1 MDLIDYSNS
10 LEIFIGDKII
20 VKIFIIGNLASTMI
34 NFRKEFIKMLVSIGH
49 EVYCLVSDYNRK
61 SREKISSFGAIPL
74 DYTLNAKGLNP
85 FKDVIATFNLIRL
98 FRQYRP
104 DVVFSFFVKPV
115 IFATIAAKIAR
126 VSRIVGMIEGL
137 GGAFT
142 VHKSGQTKKAK
153 IIKAI
158 QIFLYKISLP
168 LLDELI
174 FLNNDDKKEL
184 IYTYNINAKS
194 VNILGGIG
202 VDLEKFSYSKVTNDP
217 ISFIFIGRLLTEKGI
232 FEYLEAAKMVKDKYK
247 DVNFYI
253 LGGFEEN
260 NPFGLKKEELRPYL
274 NDEIVISPGYV
285 NNIKDWIT
293 NSSVFVLPS
302 YREGVPRSSQEAMAI
317 GRAVITT
324 DTVGCRETVKDG
336 VNGFLVPPYNS
347 DVLAQKMM
355 YFVENPEMIIQM
367 GIESRKIAEEKFDIN
382 KQNKKLMS
390 IVVGYKN

>member
-1 MDLIDYSNS
+1 M
-10 LEIFIGDKII
+10 
-20 VKIFIIGNLASTMI
+20 KIFIIGNLASTMI

-355 YFVENPEMIIQM
+355 YFVENPEMVIQM

-382 KQNKKLMS
+382 EQNKKLMS

>member
-1 MDLIDYSNS
+1 M
-10 LEIFIGDKII
+10 
-20 VKIFIIGNLASTMI
+20 KIFIIGNLASTMI
-34 NFRKEFIKMLVSIGH
+34 NFRKEFIKMLVSSEH
-49 EVYCLVSDYNRK
+49 EVYCLASDYDKK

-85 FKDVIATFNLIRL
+85 FKDAIATFDLIKL
-98 FRQYRP
+98 FRQHSP

-126 VSRIVGMIEGL
+126 VPRIVGMIEGL

-142 VHKSGQTKKAK
+142 VLKNGQTKKAK
-153 IIKAI
+153 IIKTI

-184 IYTYNINAKS
+184 IDAYGINTKS
-194 VNILGGIG
+194 ISILGGIG
-202 VDLEKFSYSKVTNDP
+202 VDLDKFSYFKAPKEP

-253 LGGFEEN
+253 FGGFEEN
-260 NPFGLKKEELRPYL
+260 NPFGLKQEDLRPYL
-274 NDEIVISPGYV
+274 NDEIVIFQGYV
-285 NNIKDWIT
+285 DNIKEWIAK
-293 NSSVFVLPS
+293 SSVFVLPS
-302 YREGVPRSSQEAMAI
+302 YREGVPRSTQEAMAI

-336 VNGFLVPPYNS
+336 VNGFLVPPYNC

-355 YFVENPEMIIQM
+355 YFIKNPEMVIQM
-367 GIESRKIAEEKFDIN
+367 GIESRKIAEEKFNIN
-382 KQNKKLMS
+382 EQNKKLMS

>member
-49 EVYCLVSDYNRK
+49 EVYCLVSDYDRK

>member
-1 MDLIDYSNS
+1 M
-10 LEIFIGDKII
+10 
-20 VKIFIIGNLASTMI
+20 KIFIIGNLASTMI
-34 NFRKEFIKMLVSIGH
+34 NFRKEFIKMLVSSEH
-49 EVYCLVSDYNRK
+49 EVYCLASDYDKK

-85 FKDVIATFNLIRL
+85 FKDAIAAFDLIRL
-98 FRQYRP
+98 FRQHRP

-126 VSRIVGMIEGL
+126 VPRIVGMIEGL

-153 IIKAI
+153 IIKTI

-184 IYTYNINAKS
+184 MDTYNINAKS

-202 VDLEKFSYSKVTNDP
+202 VDLEKFSYSKVTIDP

-232 FEYLEAAKMVKDKYK
+232 FEYLDAAKMVKDKYK
-247 DVNFYI
+247 DVIFYI

-274 NDEIVISPGYV
+274 NDEIVIFPGYV

-302 YREGVPRSSQEAMAI
+302 YREGVPRSSQEAMAK

-347 DVLAQKMM
+347 DVLAQKMT
-355 YFVENPEMIIQM
+355 YFIKNPEMIIQM

-382 KQNKKLMS
+382 EQNKKLMS

>member
-1 MDLIDYSNS
+1 MG
-10 LEIFIGDKII
+10 EM
-20 VKIFIIGNLASTMI
+20 VKIFIIGNLASMMI

-49 EVYCLVSDYNRK
+49 EVYCLVSDYDRK

-85 FKDVIATFNLIRL
+85 FKDAIATFDLIRL
-98 FRQYRP
+98 FRQHRP

-126 VSRIVGMIEGL
+126 VPRIVGMIEGL

-184 IYTYNINAKS
+184 IDTYNINAKS

-202 VDLEKFSYSKVTNDP
+202 VDLEKFSYSKATSNPV
-217 ISFIFIGRLLTEKGI
+217 SFIFIGRLLTEKGI

-247 DVNFYI
+247 DVIFYI

-260 NPFGLKKEELRPYL
+260 NPFGLNKEELRPYL
-274 NDEIVISPGYV
+274 NDEIVIFPGYV

-355 YFVENPEMIIQM
+355 CFVENPEMIIQM

-382 KQNKKLMS
+382 EQNKKLMS

>member
-1 MDLIDYSNS
+1 MIDYSNS

-49 EVYCLVSDYNRK
+49 EVYCLVSDYDRK

-85 FKDVIATFNLIRL
+85 FKDAIATFDLIRL
-98 FRQYRP
+98 FRQHRP

-142 VHKSGQTKKAK
+142 VHKSGQIKKAK

-217 ISFIFIGRLLTEKGI
+217 ISFIFIGRLLKEKGI

-274 NDEIVISPGYV
+274 NDEIVIFPGYV
-285 NNIKDWIT
+285 NNIKEWIA

-355 YFVENPEMIIQM
+355 YFIKNPEMIIQM

>member
-1 MDLIDYSNS
+1 M
-10 LEIFIGDKII
+10 
-20 VKIFIIGNLASTMI
+20 KIFIVGNLASMMI
-34 NFRKEFIKMLVSIGH
+34 NFRKEFIEMLVSSGH
-49 EVYCLVSDYNRK
+49 EVYCLVSDYDEK
-61 SREKISSFGAIPL
+61 SREKISSFGAMPL
-74 DYTLNAKGLNP
+74 DYSLNAKGLNP
-85 FKDVIATFNLIRL
+85 FKDAIATFNLIRL
-98 FRQYRP
+98 FRQHRP

-126 VSRIVGMIEGL
+126 VPRIVGMIEGL

-153 IIKAI
+153 IIKTI

-168 LLDELI
+168 HLDELI
-174 FLNNDDKKEL
+174 FLNNDDKKDL
-184 IYTYNINAKS
+184 IDRYNVRAKS
-194 VNILGGIG
+194 INVLGGIG
-202 VDLEKFSYSKVTNDP
+202 VDLDNFSYSKATSDP

-247 DVNFYI
+247 DVKFYVF
-253 LGGFEEN
+253 GGLEEN
-260 NPFGLKKEELRPYL
+260 NPFGLKQEELIPYI
-274 NDEIVISPGYV
+274 NNEIVVFQGYID
-285 NNIKDWIT
+285 NIKEWIV

-302 YREGVPRSSQEAMAI
+302 YREGVPRSTQEAMAV

-324 DTVGCRETVKDG
+324 DVVGCRETVIDG

-355 YFVENPEMIIQM
+355 YFVENPDTIIQM

-382 KQNKKLMS
+382 KQNKKLAN
-390 IVVGYKN
+390 IVVGV

>member
-1 MDLIDYSNS
+1 M
-10 LEIFIGDKII
+10 
-20 VKIFIIGNLASTMI
+20 MI
-34 NFRKEFIKMLVSIGH
+34 NFRKEFIEMLVSNGH
-49 EVYCLVSDYNRK
+49 EVYCLVSDYDRK

-85 FKDVIATFNLIRL
+85 FKDAIATFDLIRL
-98 FRQYRP
+98 FRQHRT

-126 VSRIVGMIEGL
+126 VPRIVGMIEGL

-184 IYTYNINAKS
+184 IDTYNINAKG

-202 VDLEKFSYSKVTNDP
+202 VDLEKFSYSKVTSDP

-260 NPFGLKKEELRPYL
+260 NPFGLKKEELRSYL
-274 NDEIVISPGYV
+274 NDEIVIFPGYV
-285 NNIKDWIT
+285 NNIKDWIA

-302 YREGVPRSSQEAMAI
+302 YREGVPRSTQEAMAI

-355 YFVENPEMIIQM
+355 YFIKNPEMVIQM

-382 KQNKKLMS
+382 KQNKKLIN
-390 IVVGYKN
+390 IVVGDKN

>member
-1 MDLIDYSNS
+1 M
-10 LEIFIGDKII
+10 
-20 VKIFIIGNLASTMI
+20 KIFIIGNLASTMI
-34 NFRKEFIKMLVSIGH
+34 NFRKEFIKMLVSNGN
-49 EVYCLVSDYNRK
+49 EVYCLVSDYDKK

-115 IFATIAAKIAR
+115 IFATIASKIAR
-126 VSRIVGMIEGL
+126 APRIVGMIEGL

-142 VHKSGQTKKAK
+142 IHKNGQTKKAK
-153 IIKAI
+153 VIKTI

-184 IYTYNINAKS
+184 IDAYNINVKS

-202 VDLEKFSYSKVTNDP
+202 VDLEKFSYSKATSDP

-232 FEYLEAAKMVKDKYK
+232 FEYLDAAKMVKDKYK
-247 DVNFYI
+247 DVIFYI

-260 NPFGLKKEELRPYL
+260 NPFGLKQEELRPYL
-274 NDEIVISPGYV
+274 NDDIVIFPGYV
-285 NNIKDWIT
+285 NNIKEWIA

-336 VNGFLVPPYNS
+336 VNGFLVPPYNC

-355 YFVENPEMIIQM
+355 YFIKNPEMVIQM

-382 KQNKKLMS
+382 KQNKKLIN
-390 IVVGYKN
+390 IVVGDKN

>member
-1 MDLIDYSNS
+1 
-10 LEIFIGDKII
+10 
-20 VKIFIIGNLASTMI
+20 
-34 NFRKEFIKMLVSIGH
+34 MLVSIGH

-336 VNGFLVPPYNS
+336 VNGFLVPPYNC

-355 YFVENPEMIIQM
+355 YFIKNPEMVIQM

-382 KQNKKLMS
+382 EQNKKLMS

>member
-1 MDLIDYSNS
+1 MIDYSNS

-336 VNGFLVPPYNS
+336 VNGFLVPPYNC

-355 YFVENPEMIIQM
+355 YFIKNPEMVIQM

-382 KQNKKLMS
+382 EQNKKLMS

>member
-1 MDLIDYSNS
+1 MIDYSNS

-217 ISFIFIGRLLTEKGI
+217 ISFIFIGRLLKEKGI

-355 YFVENPEMIIQM
+355 YFVKNPEMIIQM

>member
-1 MDLIDYSNS
+1 M
-10 LEIFIGDKII
+10 
-20 VKIFIIGNLASTMI
+20 KIFIIGNLASTMI
-34 NFRKEFIKMLVSIGH
+34 NFRKEFIKMLVSNGN
-49 EVYCLVSDYNRK
+49 EVYCLVSDYDKK

-115 IFATIAAKIAR
+115 IFATIASKIATAP
-126 VSRIVGMIEGL
+126 RIVGMIEGL

-142 VHKSGQTKKAK
+142 IHKNGQTKKAK
-153 IIKAI
+153 VIKTI

-184 IYTYNINAKS
+184 IDAYNINVKS

-202 VDLEKFSYSKVTNDP
+202 VDLEKFSYSKATSDP

-232 FEYLEAAKMVKDKYK
+232 FEYLDAAKMVKDKYK

-260 NPFGLKKEELRPYL
+260 NPFGLKQEELRPYL
-274 NDEIVISPGYV
+274 NDDIVIFPGYV
-285 NNIKDWIT
+285 NNIKEWIA

-336 VNGFLVPPYNS
+336 VNGFLVPPYNC

-355 YFVENPEMIIQM
+355 YFIKNPEMVIQM

-382 KQNKKLMS
+382 KQNKKLIN
-390 IVVGYKN
+390 IVVGDKN

>member
-1 MDLIDYSNS
+1 MDLIDYLNF
-10 LEIFIGDKII
+10 LEISIRDNII
-20 VKIFIIGNLASTMI
+20 VKIFIVGNIASMMI
-34 NFRKEFIKMLVSIGH
+34 NFRKEFIEMLVSSGH
-49 EVYCLVSDYNRK
+49 EVYCLVSDYDEK

-85 FKDVIATFNLIRL
+85 FKDFIATYDLIRL
-98 FRQYRP
+98 FRKHRP
-104 DVVFSFFVKPV
+104 EVVFSFFVKPV
-115 IFATIAAKIAR
+115 IFATLAAKIAR
-126 VSRIVGMIEGL
+126 VPRIVGMIEGL

-142 VHKSGQTKKAK
+142 AHKNGQTKKAK
-153 IIKAI
+153 IIKTI

-184 IYTYNINAKS
+184 VDVCSINIKS

-202 VDLEKFSYSKVTNDP
+202 VDLDKFSYSKATSNS

-253 LGGFEEN
+253 FGGFEEN
-260 NPFGLKKEELRPYL
+260 NPFGLKQEDLGSYL
-274 NDEIVISPGYV
+274 NDEIVIFPGYV
-285 NNIKDWIT
+285 NNIKEWIV

-302 YREGVPRSSQEAMAI
+302 YREGVPRSTQEAMAV

-324 DTVGCRETVKDG
+324 DVVGCRETVIDG

-355 YFVENPEMIIQM
+355 YFVENPDMIVQM

-382 KQNKKLMS
+382 KQNKKLAN
-390 IVVGYKN
+390 IVVGV

>member
-1 MDLIDYSNS
+1 MG
-10 LEIFIGDKII
+10 EM
-20 VKIFIIGNLASTMI
+20 VKIFIVGNLATMMI
-34 NFRKEFIKMLVSIGH
+34 NFRKEFIEMLVSSGH
-49 EVYCLVSDYNRK
+49 EVYCLVSDYDEK

-74 DYTLNAKGLNP
+74 DYSLNAKGLNP
-85 FKDVIATFNLIRL
+85 FKDAIATFNLIRL
-98 FRQYRP
+98 FRQHRP

-153 IIKAI
+153 IIKTI

-168 LLDELI
+168 HLDELI
-174 FLNNDDKKEL
+174 FLNNDDKKDL
-184 IYTYNINAKS
+184 IDRYNVRAKS
-194 VNILGGIG
+194 INVLGGIG
-202 VDLEKFSYSKVTNDP
+202 VDLDNFSYSKATSDP

-247 DVNFYI
+247 DVKFYVF
-253 LGGFEEN
+253 GGLEEN
-260 NPFGLKKEELRPYL
+260 NPFGLKQEELIPYI
-274 NDEIVISPGYV
+274 NNEIVVFQGYID
-285 NNIKDWIT
+285 NIKEWIV

-302 YREGVPRSSQEAMAI
+302 YREGVPRSTQEAMAV

-324 DTVGCRETVKDG
+324 DVVGCRETVIDG

-355 YFVENPEMIIQM
+355 YFVENPDTIIQM

-382 KQNKKLMS
+382 KQNKKLAN
-390 IVVGYKN
+390 IVVGV

>member
-1 MDLIDYSNS
+1 MG
-10 LEIFIGDKII
+10 EM
-20 VKIFIIGNLASTMI
+20 VKIFIIGNLASMMI
-34 NFRKEFIKMLVSIGH
+34 NFRKEFIEMLVLSGH
-49 EVYCLVSDYNRK
+49 GVYCLVSDYDEK

-74 DYTLNAKGLNP
+74 DYSLNAKGLNP
-85 FKDVIATFNLIRL
+85 FKDAIATFDLIRL
-98 FRQYRP
+98 FRQHRP

-126 VSRIVGMIEGL
+126 VPRIVGMIEGL

-153 IIKAI
+153 LIKTI

-184 IYTYNINAKS
+184 IDICSINVKN

-202 VDLEKFSYSKVTNDP
+202 VDLDKFSYSKATSDP

-247 DVNFYI
+247 DVKFYI
-253 LGGFEEN
+253 FGGFEEN
-260 NPFGLKKEELRPYL
+260 NPFGLKQEYLEPYL
-274 NDEIVISPGYV
+274 NDEIVIFQGYV
-285 NNIKDWIT
+285 DNIKEWIAK
-293 NSSVFVLPS
+293 SSVFVLPS
-302 YREGVPRSSQEAMAI
+302 YREGVPRSTQEAMAI

-324 DTVGCRETVKDG
+324 DVVGCRETVIDG

-347 DVLAQKMM
+347 DALVQKMM
-355 YFVENPEMIIQM
+355 YFVENPDMIVQM

-382 KQNKKLMS
+382 KQNKKLAN
-390 IVVGYKN
+390 IVVGV

>member
-1 MDLIDYSNS
+1 M
-10 LEIFIGDKII
+10 
-20 VKIFIIGNLASTMI
+20 KIFIIGNLASTMI
-34 NFRKEFIKMLVSIGH
+34 NFRKEFIKMLVSNGN
-49 EVYCLVSDYNRK
+49 EVYCLVSDYDKK

-74 DYTLNAKGLNP
+74 DHTLNAKGLNP

-115 IFATIAAKIAR
+115 IFATIASKIAR
-126 VSRIVGMIEGL
+126 APRIVGMIEGL

-142 VHKSGQTKKAK
+142 IHKNGQTKKAK
-153 IIKAI
+153 VIKTI

-184 IYTYNINAKS
+184 IDAYNINVKS

-202 VDLEKFSYSKVTNDP
+202 VDLEKFSYSKATSDP

-232 FEYLEAAKMVKDKYK
+232 FEYLDAAKMVKDKYK

-260 NPFGLKKEELRPYL
+260 NPFGLKQEELRPYL
-274 NDEIVISPGYV
+274 NDDIVIFPGYV
-285 NNIKDWIT
+285 NNIKEWIA

-336 VNGFLVPPYNS
+336 VNGFLVPPYNC

-355 YFVENPEMIIQM
+355 YFIKNPEMVIQM

-382 KQNKKLMS
+382 KQNKKLIN
-390 IVVGYKN
+390 IVVGDKN

>member
-1 MDLIDYSNS
+1 MIDYSNS

>member
-1 MDLIDYSNS
+1 M
-10 LEIFIGDKII
+10 
-20 VKIFIIGNLASTMI
+20 KIFIVGNLASMMI
-34 NFRKEFIKMLVSIGH
+34 NFRKEFIEMLVSSGH
-49 EVYCLVSDYNRK
+49 EVYCLVSDYDEK
-61 SREKISSFGAIPL
+61 SREKISSFGAMPL
-74 DYTLNAKGLNP
+74 DYSLNAKGLNP
-85 FKDVIATFNLIRL
+85 FKDAIATFNLIRL
-98 FRQYRP
+98 FRQHRP

-126 VSRIVGMIEGL
+126 VPRIVGMIEGL

-153 IIKAI
+153 IIKTI

-168 LLDELI
+168 HLDELI
-174 FLNNDDKKEL
+174 FLNNDDKKDL
-184 IYTYNINAKS
+184 IDRYNVRAKS
-194 VNILGGIG
+194 INVLGGIG
-202 VDLEKFSYSKVTNDP
+202 VDLDNFSYSKATSDP

-247 DVNFYI
+247 DVKFY
-253 LGGFEEN
+253 LFGGLEEN
-260 NPFGLKKEELRPYL
+260 NPFGLKQEELIPYI
-274 NDEIVISPGYV
+274 NNEIVVFQGYID
-285 NNIKDWIT
+285 NIKEWIV

-302 YREGVPRSSQEAMAI
+302 YREGVPRSTQEAMAV

-324 DTVGCRETVKDG
+324 DVVGCRETVIDG

-355 YFVENPEMIIQM
+355 YFVENPDTIIQM

-382 KQNKKLMS
+382 KQNKKLAN
-390 IVVGYKN
+390 IVVGV

>member
-1 MDLIDYSNS
+1 MG
-10 LEIFIGDKII
+10 EM

-34 NFRKEFIKMLVSIGH
+34 NFRKEFIKMLVSSGH
-49 EVYCLVSDYNRK
+49 EVYCLASDYDKK
-61 SREKISSFGAIPL
+61 SREKISSFGATPL
-74 DYTLNAKGLNP
+74 GYTLNAKGLNP
-85 FKDVIATFNLIRL
+85 FKDAIATFDLIRL
-98 FRQYRP
+98 FRQHRP

-126 VSRIVGMIEGL
+126 VPRIVGMIEGL

-184 IYTYNINAKS
+184 IDTYNINAKS

-202 VDLEKFSYSKVTNDP
+202 VDLEKFSYSKATSNP
-217 ISFIFIGRLLTEKGI
+217 ISFIFIGRLLAEKGI

-247 DVNFYI
+247 DVIFYI

-260 NPFGLKKEELRPYL
+260 NPFGLNKEELRPYL
-274 NDEIVISPGYV
+274 NDEIVIFPGYV

-355 YFVENPEMIIQM
+355 YFVKNPEMIIQM

-382 KQNKKLMS
+382 EQNKKLMS

>member
-1 MDLIDYSNS
+1 MG
-10 LEIFIGDKII
+10 EM

-34 NFRKEFIKMLVSIGH
+34 NFRKEFIKMLVSSGY
-49 EVYCLVSDYNRK
+49 EVYCLASDYDKK

-74 DYTLNAKGLNP
+74 DYSLNAKGLNP
-85 FKDVIATFNLIRL
+85 FKDLIATYDLIRL
-98 FRQYRP
+98 FRQYKP

-126 VSRIVGMIEGL
+126 VPRIVGMIEGL

-142 VHKSGQTKKAK
+142 THKNGQTKKAK
-153 IIKAI
+153 IIKTI

-168 LLDELI
+168 LLNELI

-184 IYTYNINAKS
+184 VDTCSMNVKS

-202 VDLEKFSYSKVTNDP
+202 VDLDKFSYSKATSDH

-232 FEYLEAAKMVKDKYK
+232 FEYLEAAKIVKDKYK
-247 DVNFYI
+247 DINFYI

-274 NDEIVISPGYV
+274 NDEIVIFPGYV
-285 NNIKDWIT
+285 NNIKEWIA

-302 YREGVPRSSQEAMAI
+302 YREGVPRSTQEAMAI

-382 KQNKKLMS
+382 KQNKKLIS
-390 IVVGYKN
+390 IVIGDKN